1 MDDAATCPDQ
11 DRKAADSAAGT
22 TAPRDGPRG
31 EPRGGGPGRGRGRP
45 NGEQEARTGAS
56 EGRRRG
62 GERRSYAGFGDGVER
77 AFCANFRHLPPPGF
91 PVQHRGGAA
100 TLRPVLVARRE
111 DAMLFCDGAH
121 PGAHRWPDGEP
132 VPTATE
138 AAEDVGARA

>member
-1 MDDAATCPDQ
+1 MDDGAKRPEQ
-11 DRKAADSAAGT
+11 DRQAAAPHANT
-22 TAPRDGPRG
+22 TAPRDRPPG
-31 EPRGGGPGRGRGRP
+31 EPRGSGPGRGRGRP
-45 NGEQEARTGAS
+45 SGEQEARTGAS